1 MSGQGARRAP
11 RIGLALGAGGARGWS
26 HIGVIRALE
35 AEGIRPVVV
44 SGTSIG
50 ALVGAAYAAGD
61 LDRLEA
67 WVRGLA
73 WRDVISLV
81 DPTWRGGLIKGVKL
95 IDFFRRHFEDRD
107 IATLPVAFGAVATDL
122 SSGREVNLSSGSVL
136 EAVRASIA
144 LPGVFTPV
152 AREGQLLVDGGL
164 VNPVP
169 VSLCRALGAEAVIA
183 VDLGWAKLG
192 RHRSSADE
200 AMPSLLE
207 VFLTS
212 IDVMQ
217 VRAARSRLAGEPAD
231 ALVTP
236 LLPGFGSLEFHR
248 AGEAIEEGRE
258 AVQRML
264 PLIRQSLEA

>member
-1 MSGQGARRAP
+1 MAAGAP
-11 RIGLALGAGGARGWS
+11 RVGLALGAGGARGWS

-35 AEGIRPVVV
+35 AEGVRPAVVC
-44 SGTSIG
+44 GTSIG
-50 ALVGAAYAAGD
+50 ALVGAAYASGD
-61 LDRLEA
+61 LDRLES
-67 WVRGLA
+67 WVRGLS
-73 WRDVISLV
+73 WTDVLSLV

-95 IDFFRRHFEDRD
+95 LEFFRRHFQDRE
-107 IATLPVAFGAVATDL
+107 IASLPMAYGAVSTDL
-122 SSGREVNLSSGSVL
+122 SSGREVSLVSGSVL

-169 VSLCRALGAEAVIA
+169 VSLCRTLGADVVIA

-192 RHRSSADE
+192 RRRAEPNEDL
-200 AMPSLLE
+200 PSVLE

-212 IDVMQ
+212 IDIMQ

-236 LLPGFGSLEFHR
+236 LLPGFGTMEFHR
-248 AGEAIEEGRE
+248 AAEAIEAGRE

-264 PLIRQSLEA
+264 PLVRQALQG